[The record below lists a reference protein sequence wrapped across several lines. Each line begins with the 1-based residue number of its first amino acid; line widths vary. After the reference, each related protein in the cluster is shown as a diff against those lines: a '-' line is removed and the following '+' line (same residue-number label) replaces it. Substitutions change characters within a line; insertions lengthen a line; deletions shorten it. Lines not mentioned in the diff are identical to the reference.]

1 MSTFGLLAQVLE
13 IIAAVLA
20 APLLLGWVNQ
30 CRAWLQNRSAPSL
43 LQPWRGI
50 RKLFHKDAVLAE
62 NASALFRTAPYVVFG
77 TMVLAAA
84 IIPSMAMHLPLS
96 IAADWQSPRC

>member
-1 MSTFGLLAQVLE
+1 MSALGLTAQLLE
-13 IIAAVLA
+13 IIAALLA

-30 CRAWLQNRSAPSL
+30 CRAWLQNRRAPGL
-43 LQPWRGI
+43 LQPYRGI

-62 NASALFRTAPYVVFG
+62 SASMLFRVAPYVVFG

-84 IIPSMAMHLPLS
+84 IIPSMAMRLPL
-96 IAADWQSPRC
+96 